1 MPESTIVNW
10 MYPLL
15 TLLGA
20 AVGAYGTLIGAGG
33 GVLLVPALLL
43 LYPHETPSTI
53 ASISLAVVFL
63 NALSGVLAY
72 GHMHRIDYRAGL
84 LFGAAT
90 VPGAVLGA
98 YATSLLSR
106 QLFDLLFSVLVL
118 SLATFILVRPTPRQR
133 SPRVFR
139 HHVTHTLI
147 DFKGTSYSYSFSN
160 RLGVLLSLV
169 IGGISSMFGIGGG
182 PFQVPVLVYLL
193 DFPLHVATATSQF
206 MLLIMSSVGSVS
218 HLLAG
223 NFVHGHRRTLFLG
236 LGVIIGAQ
244 VGARLSQRLSGRSIN
259 LILAAGLM
267 LIGIRLAIHAFEH

>member
-1 MPESTIVNW
+1 

-33 GVLLVPALLL
+33 GILLVPALLL
-43 LYPHETPSTI
+43 LYPREAPSTI

-63 NALSGVLAY
+63 NALSGTLAY

-106 QLFDLLFSVLVL
+106 QLFDLLFSVMVL
-118 SLATFILVRPTPRQR
+118 TLAIFILIRPTPRR
-133 SPRVFR
+133 RPPRVYR
-139 HHVTHTLI
+139 GQVTHTLV
-147 DFKGTSYSYSFSN
+147 DFKGTSYRYSFSN
-160 RLGVLLSLV
+160 RLGILLSLV
-169 IGGISSMFGIGGG
+169 IGAISSMFGIGGG
-182 PFQVPVLVYLL
+182 PFLVPVLVYILH
-193 DFPLHVATATSQF
+193 FPLHVATATSQF
-206 MLLIMSSVGSVS
+206 MVLLMSSIGSVS

-223 NFVHGHRRTLFLG
+223 SFVHGHRRTLFLG
-236 LGVIIGAQ
+236 IGVVIGAQ
-244 VGARLSQRLSGRSIN
+244 VGAQLSQRLSGRSISFV
-259 LILAAGLM
+259 LVAGLI

>member
-1 MPESTIVNW
+1 VNW

-33 GVLLVPALLL
+33 GILLVPALLL
-43 LYPHETPSTI
+43 LFPSEAPSTI

-72 GHMHRIDYRAGL
+72 GHMHRIDYRAGF
-84 LFGAAT
+84 LFGVAT

-106 QLFDLLFSVLVL
+106 RYFDLLFSVLVL

-133 SPRVFR
+133 SRRAFR

-193 DFPLHVATATSQF
+193 AFPLHVATATSQF
-206 MLLIMSSVGSVS
+206 MLLIMSSIGSVS

-223 NFVHGHRRTLFLG
+223 SFVHGHRRTLFLG
-236 LGVIIGAQ
+236 LGVIVGAQ
-244 VGARLSQRLSGRSIN
+244 VGARLSQRLSGRSIG
-259 LILAAGLM
+259 LILAAGLA

>member
-1 MPESTIVNW
+1 MGIWT
-10 MYPLL
+10 YPLL
-15 TLLGA
+15 TVLGA

-33 GVLLVPALLL
+33 GILLVPALLL

-63 NALSGVLAY
+63 NALSGTLAY

-106 QLFDLLFSVLVL
+106 QLFDLLFSFLVL
-118 SLATFILVRPTPRQR
+118 TLATFILLQPTPKRR
-133 SPRVFR
+133 LPRVYR
-139 HHVTHTLI
+139 RQVTHTLV
-147 DFKGTSYSYSFSN
+147 DFKGTRYSYSFSN

-182 PFQVPVLVYLL
+182 PFQVPVLVYILA
-193 DFPLHVATATSQF
+193 FPLHVATATSQF
-206 MLLIMSSVGSVS
+206 MLLIMSSIGSVS

-223 NFVHGHRRTLFLG
+223 SFVHGHRRTLFLG
-236 LGVIIGAQ
+236 IGVVVGAQ
-244 VGARLSQRLSGRSIN
+244 VGARLSQRLSGRSIG
-259 LILAAGLM
+259 LVLAAGLVV
-267 LIGIRLAIHAFEH
+267 IGIRLAIHAFEH

>member
-1 MPESTIVNW
+1 VDW

-20 AVGAYGTLIGAGG
+20 AVGTYGTLIGAGG
-33 GVLLVPALLL
+33 GILLVPALLL
-43 LYPHETPSTI
+43 LYSQEAPSTI

-63 NALSGVLAY
+63 NALSGTLAY

-84 LFGAAT
+84 LFGTAT
-90 VPGAVLGA
+90 TPGAVLGA

-118 SLATFILVRPTPRQR
+118 VLATFILVRPAPWPRASR
-133 SPRVFR
+133 DYRR
-139 HHVTHTLI
+139 HVTHTLI

-160 RLGVLLSLV
+160 RLGVLVCMV
-169 IGGISSMFGIGGG
+169 IGGIASMFGIGGG

-193 DFPLHVATATSQF
+193 AFPLHVATATSQF

-218 HLLAG
+218 HLMAG
-223 NFVHGHRRTLFLG
+223 SFVHGHRRTLCLG
-236 LGVIIGAQ
+236 LGVVVGAQ
-244 VGARLSQRLSGRSIN
+244 VGARLSQRLSGRSII
-259 LILAAGLM
+259 LVLAAGLV

>member
-1 MPESTIVNW
+1 MNW

-33 GVLLVPALLL
+33 GILLMPALLL
-43 LYPHETPSTI
+43 LYPSEAPSTI

-72 GHMHRIDYRAGL
+72 GHMHRIDYRAGC
-84 LFGAAT
+84 LFGVAT

-106 QLFDLLFSVLVL
+106 RYFDLLFSVLVL
-118 SLATFILVRPTPRQR
+118 TLATFILARPTPRQR
-133 SPRVFR
+133 PPRVLR

-160 RLGVLLSLV
+160 RLGVLFSLV

-193 DFPLHVATATSQF
+193 EFPLHVATATSQF
-206 MLLIMSSVGSVS
+206 MLLIMSSVGSAS

-223 NFVHGHRRTLFLG
+223 SFVHGHRRTLFLG
-236 LGVIIGAQ
+236 LGVVVGAQ
-244 VGARLSQRLSGRSIN
+244 VGARLSQHLSGRSISF
-259 LILAAGLM
+259 ILAAGLVV
-267 LIGIRLAIHAFEH
+267 IGIRLAIHAFEH

>member
-1 MPESTIVNW
+1 VIW

-15 TLLGA
+15 TLLGV

-33 GVLLVPALLL
+33 GILIVPALLL

-63 NALSGVLAY
+63 NALSGTLAY

-90 VPGAVLGA
+90 VPGAVFGA

-106 QLFDLLFSVLVL
+106 QLFDLLFSILVL
-118 SLATFILVRPTPRQR
+118 SLATFILVRPVPKRQPPRMYR
-133 SPRVFR
+133 R
-139 HHVTHTLI
+139 HVTHTLV
-147 DFKGTSYSYSFSN
+147 DFKGTRYSYSFSN
-160 RLGVLLSLV
+160 RLGVLLSMV

-182 PFQVPVLVYLL
+182 PFQVPVLVYTL

-206 MLLIMSSVGSVS
+206 MLLIMSSIGSVS

-223 NFVHGHRRTLFLG
+223 SFVHGHRRTLFLG
-236 LGVIIGAQ
+236 IGVVVGAQ
-244 VGARLSQRLSGRSIN
+244 VGARLSQRLSGQSIS
-259 LILAAGLM
+259 LILAAGLV
-267 LIGIRLAIHAFEH
+267 LIGIRLAVHAFEH

>member
-1 MPESTIVNW
+1 MFWT
-10 MYPLL
+10 YPLL

-33 GVLLVPALLL
+33 GILLVPALLL
-43 LYPHETPSTI
+43 LYPREAPSTI

-63 NALSGVLAY
+63 NALSGTLAY
-72 GHMHRIDYRAGL
+72 GHMHRIDYRAGV

-106 QLFDLLFSVLVL
+106 QLFDLFFSILVL
-118 SLATFILVRPTPRQR
+118 TLATFILLRPTP
-133 SPRVFR
+133 SPRAARVYR
-139 HHVTHTLI
+139 RHVTHTLT

-160 RLGVLLSLV
+160 RLGVLVSMM

-193 DFPLHVATATSQF
+193 GFPLHVATATSQF
-206 MLLIMSSVGSVS
+206 IVLIMSSIGSVA

-223 NFVHGHRRTLFLG
+223 SFVHGHRRTFFLG
-236 LGVIIGAQ
+236 LGVVVGAQ
-244 VGARLSQRLSGRSIN
+244 VGARLSQHLSGRSIS
-259 LILAAGLM
+259 LILAAGLVA
-267 LIGIRLAIHAFEH
+267 IGIRLAIHAFEH

>member
-1 MPESTIVNW
+1 MTALPWWGI
-10 MYPLL
+10 YLL
-15 TLLGA
+15 LMLLGG
-20 AVGAYGTLIGAGG
+20 AVGTYGTVIGAGG
-33 GVLLVPALLL
+33 GILLVPALLL
-43 LYPHETPSTI
+43 LYPQEAPNTI

-63 NALSGVLAY
+63 NALSGTLAY

-106 QLFDLLFSVLVL
+106 QLFDLFFSVLVL
-118 SLATFILVRPTPRQR
+118 GLATFILMRPPPQPRA
-133 SPRVFR
+133 SRVYR
-139 HHVTHTLI
+139 HNVTHTLV

-160 RLGVLLSLV
+160 QQGVLISLG
-169 IGGISSMFGIGGG
+169 IGGISSMLGIGGG
-182 PFQVPVLVYLL
+182 PFHVPVLVYRL

-206 MLLIMSSVGSVS
+206 MLLIMSSMGSVA

-223 NFVHGHRRTLFLG
+223 SFVHGHRRTLFLG
-236 LGVIIGAQ
+236 LGVVLGAQ
-244 VGARLSQRLSGRSIN
+244 VGARLSQRLSGRSIS
-259 LILAAGLM
+259 LVLVGGLL

>member
-1 MPESTIVNW
+1 VDW
-10 MYPLL
+10 MHPLL

-20 AVGAYGTLIGAGG
+20 AIGVYGTLIGAGG

-43 LYPHETPSTI
+43 LYPHEAPSSI

-63 NALSGVLAY
+63 NALSGTLAY

-118 SLATFILVRPTPRQR
+118 TLATFIILRPTPRR
-133 SPRVFR
+133 RPPRIYR
-139 HHVTHTLI
+139 GQVTHTLV
-147 DFKGTSYSYSFSN
+147 DFKGTKYSYSFSN
-160 RLGVLLSLV
+160 RLGVLICMV
-169 IGGISSMFGIGGG
+169 IGGLSSMFGIGGG

-206 MLLIMSSVGSVS
+206 MLLMTSSVGSVS

-223 NFVHGHRRTLFLG
+223 SFGHGHQRIFFLG
-236 LGVIIGAQ
+236 IGVVAGAQ
-244 VGARLSQRLSGRSIN
+244 LGARLSQHLSGRSISYF
-259 LILAAGLM
+259 LAAGL
-267 LIGIRLAIHAFEH
+267 LVIGIRLAVHAFEH

>member
-1 MPESTIVNW
+1 MIW

-20 AVGAYGTLIGAGG
+20 AVGVYGTLIGAGG
-33 GVLLVPALLL
+33 GILLVPALLL
-43 LYPHETPSTI
+43 LYTEEAASTI

-63 NALSGVLAY
+63 NALSGTLAY

-84 LFGAAT
+84 LFGSAS
-90 VPGAVLGA
+90 VPGAILGA

-106 QLFDLLFSVLVL
+106 QLFDLLFSLLVL
-118 SLATFILVRPTPRQR
+118 TLASFILLRPTPR
-133 SPRVFR
+133 PRPPR
-139 HHVTHTLI
+139 PYRRQVTHTLI

-169 IGGISSMFGIGGG
+169 IGGLSSMLGIGGG
-182 PFQVPVLVYLL
+182 PFHVPVLVYLL
-193 DFPLHVATATSQF
+193 GFPLYVATATSQF
-206 MLLIMSSVGSVS
+206 MLLIMSSIGSVA

-223 NFVHGHRRTLFLG
+223 SFVHGHRRTFFLG
-236 LGVIIGAQ
+236 LGVLIGAQ
-244 VGARLSQRLSGRSIN
+244 VGARLSQHLSGRTIS
-259 LILAAGLM
+259 LVLAIGLL

>member
-1 MPESTIVNW
+1 VTS

-15 TLLGA
+15 TLLGV

-33 GVLLVPALLL
+33 GILIEPALLV

-63 NALSGVLAY
+63 NALSGTLAY

-90 VPGAVLGA
+90 VPGAVFGA

-106 QLFDLLFSVLVL
+106 QLFDLLFSFLVL
-118 SLATFILVRPTPRQR
+118 SLATFILVRPVPKRQPPRIYR
-133 SPRVFR
+133 R
-139 HHVTHTLI
+139 HVTHTLV
-147 DFKGTSYSYSFSN
+147 DFKGMSYSYSFSN
-160 RLGVLLSLV
+160 RLGVLLSMV

-182 PFQVPVLVYLL
+182 PFQVPVLVYTL

-206 MLLIMSSVGSVS
+206 MLLIMSSIGSVS

-223 NFVHGHRRTLFLG
+223 SFVHGHRRTLFLG
-236 LGVIIGAQ
+236 IGVVVGAQ
-244 VGARLSQRLSGRSIN
+244 VGARLSQRLSGQSIS
-259 LILAAGLM
+259 LILAVGLV
-267 LIGIRLAIHAFEH
+267 LIGIRLAVHAFEH

>member
-1 MPESTIVNW
+1 VNW
-10 MYPLL
+10 MDPLL

-33 GVLLVPALLL
+33 GILLVPALLL
-43 LYPHETPSTI
+43 LYPSEAPSTI

-63 NALSGVLAY
+63 NALSGVIAY
-72 GHMHRIDYRAGL
+72 GHMHRIDYRAGF
-84 LFGAAT
+84 LFGVAT

-106 QLFDLLFSVLVL
+106 RYFDLLFSVLVL

-133 SPRVFR
+133 SRRALR

-160 RLGVLLSLV
+160 RLGVLLSLA

-193 DFPLHVATATSQF
+193 AFPLHVATATSQF
-206 MLLIMSSVGSVS
+206 MLLIMSSIGSAS

-223 NFVHGHRRTLFLG
+223 SYVHGHRRTLFLG
-236 LGVIIGAQ
+236 LGVIAGAQ
-244 VGARLSQRLSGRSIN
+244 VGARLSQRLSGRSIG
-259 LILAAGLM
+259 LILAAGLV